1 MDNNYSVENVNR
13 MQWAK
18 KKSKSQNKE
27 KKKEKF
33 KKIKQHVPTES
44 QGWTQVLWENPVTK
58 SLA

>member
-27 KKKEKF
+27 KKKER
-33 KKIKQHVPTES
+33 KI
-44 QGWTQVLWENPVTK
+44 
-58 SLA
+58 